1 MYTIDP
7 GDFKHPVELQQLRPV
22 KVNNIA
28 SEEWVS
34 ILKTK
39 AKIINVSGKEV
50 KETIK
55 ESSSVIKRFII
66 RYPKN
71 IDDEDSKKY
80 KLIYKDKEYNI
91 TYLSNIKDLNKYLE
105 IVTERNL

>member
-7 GDFKHPVELQQLRPV
+7 GDFKHPIELQQLEVV
-22 KVNNIA
+22 KINNIA
-28 SEEWVS
+28 SKKWVS

-39 AKIINVSGKEV
+39 AKIINISGKEV
-50 KETIK
+50 QETIK
-55 ESSSVIKRFII
+55 ETSSVTKRFII
-66 RYPKN
+66 RYPKY

-91 TYLSNIKDLNKYLE
+91 TYLSNIKDLGKYLE